1 MNIDINLHDNDD
13 DKYPD
18 SMTIEEFYKE
28 RGIPYPRKVDLSV
41 IGQLTRTRQAMG
53 MTMKALAETIGVPTQ
68 RINDF
73 EKKRRK
79 PPISVLVK
87 WVDTLNYD
95 VAPFVFDYM
104 MEELEEAGLDP
115 NEFVASFQDWGKTPP
130 RKKA

>member
-1 MNIDINLHDNDD
+1 MNIDIDLQDD
-13 DKYPD
+13 EGTP
-18 SMTIEEFYKE
+18 IEDFFAE
-28 RGIPYPRKVDLSV
+28 RGIAYPFTNRDLSV
-41 IGQLTRTRQAMG
+41 IGQLTRTRQGMG
-53 MTMKALAETIGVPTQ
+53 MTMKALAEAIGVPTQ

-115 NEFVASFQDWGKTPP
+115 NEFMASFQDWGQDAPS
-130 RKKA
+130 

>member
-1 MNIDINLHDNDD
+1 MNIDIDLHDDDD

-53 MTMKALAETIGVPTQ
+53 MTMKALAEVIGVPTQ

-87 WVDTLNYD
+87 WVDALDYD

-115 NEFVASFQDWGKTPP
+115 KEFVASFQDWGKTPP

>member
-1 MNIDINLHDNDD
+1 MNIDIDLQDD
-13 DKYPD
+13 EGTP
-18 SMTIEEFYKE
+18 IEDFFAE
-28 RGIPYPRKVDLSV
+28 RGIAYPFTNRDLSV
-41 IGQLTRTRQAMG
+41 IGQLTRTRQGMG
-53 MTMKALAETIGVPTQ
+53 MTMKALAEAIGVPTQ

-79 PPISVLVK
+79 PPISVLVQ

-115 NEFVASFQDWGKTPP
+115 NEFMASFQDWGKTPR

>member
-1 MNIDINLHDNDD
+1 
-13 DKYPD
+13 
-18 SMTIEEFYKE
+18 
-28 RGIPYPRKVDLSV
+28 
-41 IGQLTRTRQAMG
+41 MG
-53 MTMKALAETIGVPTQ
+53 MTMKALAEAIGVPTQ

>member
-1 MNIDINLHDNDD
+1 MNIDIDLQDD
-13 DKYPD
+13 EGTP
-18 SMTIEEFYKE
+18 IEDFFAE
-28 RGIPYPRKVDLSV
+28 RGIAYPFTNRDLSV
-41 IGQLTRTRQAMG
+41 IGQLTRTRQGMG
-53 MTMKALAETIGVPTQ
+53 MTMKALAEAIGVPTQ

-115 NEFVASFQDWGKTPP
+115 NEFMASFQDWGKTPP

>member
-1 MNIDINLHDNDD
+1 MNIDIDLQDD
-13 DKYPD
+13 EGTP
-18 SMTIEEFYKE
+18 IEDFFAE
-28 RGIPYPRKVDLSV
+28 RGIAYPFTNRDLSV
-41 IGQLTRTRQAMG
+41 IGQLTRTRQGMG
-53 MTMKALAETIGVPTQ
+53 MTMKALAEAIGVPTQ

-87 WVDTLNYD
+87 WVDALDYD

-115 NEFVASFQDWGKTPP
+115 KVFVASFQDWGKTPR

>member
-1 MNIDINLHDNDD
+1 MNIDIDLQDD
-13 DKYPD
+13 EGTP
-18 SMTIEEFYKE
+18 IEDFFAE
-28 RGIPYPRKVDLSV
+28 RGIAYPFTNRDLSV
-41 IGQLTRTRQAMG
+41 IGQLTRTRQGMG
-53 MTMKALAETIGVPTQ
+53 MTMKALAEAIGVPTQ

-115 NEFVASFQDWGKTPP
+115 NEFMASFQDWGKTPR